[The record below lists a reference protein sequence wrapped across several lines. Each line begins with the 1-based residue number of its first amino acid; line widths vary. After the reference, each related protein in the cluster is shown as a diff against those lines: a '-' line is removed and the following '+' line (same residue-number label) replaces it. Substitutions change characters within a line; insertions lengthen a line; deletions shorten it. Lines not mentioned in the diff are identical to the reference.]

1 MASFSQSDSTALRQV
16 LRSQLS
22 VGAPELTARL
32 GISQPTLARRIVA
45 DASIVRLGKARASR
59 YALAQNVRNMGNSW
73 PLYRVDADAQLERV
87 GVLHALAY
95 QQQGMALTME
105 RDVPA
110 LRVGEFAVGKDAVY
124 PDLPWWLDDQRPQG
138 FLGRALAKSLP
149 PSLQLPQNI
158 LRWQR
163 DDVLQALLSAGH
175 DAIGNWILG
184 EYNAQQALRSIQ
196 QPTPA
201 IRREDRPQ
209 QFVRLAEQALA
220 GELVGSSAGGEQPK
234 FLTRVEDAEGVT
246 QHCIV
251 KFTERLES
259 PAARRWANLLR
270 CEHIALEVL
279 RTHGF
284 PAAQS
289 EIVEGGGRVFLQT
302 TRFDRTAVGGRYG
315 VVSLAAFD
323 AAYLGMGGA
332 SWWQVAPRMQQLGW
346 LGAEDAQR
354 LSVIGWFGE
363 LIANT
368 DMHFGNV
375 SFYLDDQQ
383 PLRLAPVYDM
393 LPMLYR
399 PSPQGEIVERN
410 FGPVL
415 PLPEQREAY
424 AQAAMMAREFWASVE
439 NQVGNDCGLLAPKL

>member
-1 MASFSQSDSTALRQV
+1 M

-22 VGAPELTARL
+22 LSAPELTARL
-32 GISQPTLARRIVA
+32 GISQPTLARRIA
-45 DASIVRLGKARASR
+45 SDASIVRLGKARASR
-59 YALAQNVRNMGNSW
+59 YALAQDVRNMGSSW

-95 QQQGMALTME
+95 QQQGMAFTME

-149 PSLQLPQNI
+149 PTLPLPQNI

-163 DDVLQALLSAGH
+163 DDILQALLSAGH
-175 DAIGNWILG
+175 DAIGNWVLG
-184 EYNAQQALRSIQ
+184 EHNAQQTLRSIQ

-201 IRREDRPQ
+201 IRRDDRPQ
-209 QFVRLAEQALA
+209 QFARLAEQALA

-234 FLTRVEDAEGVT
+234 FLTRVESADGA

-251 KFTERLES
+251 KFTERVEY
-259 PAARRWANLLR
+259 PAAQRWADLLR

-279 RTHGF
+279 RAHGF

-289 EIVEGGGRVFLQT
+289 ESVEGGGRVFLQT
-302 TRFDRTAVGGRYG
+302 TRFDRNAAGGRYG
-315 VVSLAAFD
+315 LVSLATFD

-332 SWWQVAPRMQQLGW
+332 PWWQVAPRMQQLGW
-346 LGAEDAQR
+346 LSAEDAQQ
-354 LSVIGWFGE
+354 LSIIGWFGE

-399 PSPQGEIVERN
+399 PGPQGEIVERSFN
-410 FGPVL
+410 PAL
-415 PLPEQREAY
+415 PLPEQRDPYE
-424 AQAAMMAREFWASVE
+424 QAEIMARQFWVRVANANAVS
-439 NQVGNDCGLLAPKL
+439 DSFKLLADGGK